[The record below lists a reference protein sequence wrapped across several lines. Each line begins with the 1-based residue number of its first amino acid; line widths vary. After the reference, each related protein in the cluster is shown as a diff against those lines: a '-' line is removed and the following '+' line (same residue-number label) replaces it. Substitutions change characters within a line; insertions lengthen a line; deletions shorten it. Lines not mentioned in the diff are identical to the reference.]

1 MVTTLYRVF
10 KLGIIS
16 FWRNGWLSAATI
28 AVMILALLVFEGLI
42 LFGVITR
49 TALAVIQD
57 KIDISVYFKT
67 TAPEDEIL
75 RVKKSLESLVEV
87 KGVEYISR
95 EKALDIFRAAHRD
108 DQTISEA
115 LNELEENPL
124 SASLN
129 IKAHDPKQYAIIAS
143 YLNNDSLSGLVDKVT
158 FYQNQVVIER
168 LTAMIDTAE
177 RGGFFLIIFLSLVAG
192 LVVFNTVRL
201 AIYTNREEINIMRL
215 VGASNKFIRGPYLV
229 EGVLYG
235 LVAAVA
241 SVVISLPGVYFAS
254 PYVAV
259 LIPEMN
265 LYEYFSSN
273 IVSFLGYQILFGVIL
288 AVASSAFSIRK
299 YLKA

>member
-1 MVTTLYRVF
+1 
-10 KLGIIS
+10 
-16 FWRNGWLSAATI
+16 
-28 AVMILALLVFEGLI
+28 MILALLVFEGLI
-42 LFGVITR
+42 IFGVITK

-87 KGVEYISR
+87 KKVEYISR
-95 EKALDIFRAAHRD
+95 EKALDIFRATHIND
-108 DQTISEA
+108 NTISEA

-129 IKAHDPKQYAIIAS
+129 VKAHDPKQYATIAS
-143 YLNNDSLSGLVDKVT
+143 YLNNNSFSGLVDKVT
-158 FYQNQVVIER
+158 YYQNQVVIER

-177 RGGFFLIIFLSLVAG
+177 RGGFFLTIFLSLVAG

-215 VGASNKFIRGPYLV
+215 VGASNKFIRGPYIV
-229 EGVLYG
+229 EGILYG
-235 LVAAVA
+235 LISAAA
-241 SVVISLPGVYFAS
+241 SVVISIPLVYTAS
-254 PYVAV
+254 PYVAI

-265 LYEYFSSN
+265 LYEYFYSN
-273 IVSFLGYQILFGVIL
+273 IFSLFGYLIVFGIVL
-288 AVASSAFSIRK
+288 AVASSAVSIRK
-299 YLKA
+299 YLRA